1 MSWTRTNQSGAAPNT
16 TLRSLDLRRGLASV
30 IILCLTLI
38 CAGCHQESPESKGDL
53 EARAG
58 RYESAIYWYEGAL
71 DGGDRAAIHLKMA
84 EVFANRLKDS
94 SSAAYHYKRIL
105 ALRAGGQTSEKARAA
120 LRRLEGSWVSAESG
134 AAKPAGQTR
143 PLSPDQA
150 AAVAEKEAKGK
161 IRTYVVQPG
170 DTFTSI
176 SRKFYQTPGRW
187 KDILDANQNQ
197 ISNPDELKWGQTII
211 LP

>member
-1 MSWTRTNQSGAAPNT
+1 MATLTNPICMIT
-16 TLRSLDLRRGLASV
+16 
-30 IILCLTLI
+30 LCLALA
-38 CAGCHQESPESKGDL
+38 CAGCHQESPERKGDL

-71 DGGDRAAIHLKMA
+71 GGGDRAAIHLKMA
-84 EVFANRLKDS
+84 EIFAHKLKDS

-105 ALRAGGQTSEKARAA
+105 ALRAGSQASEKARAA
-120 LRRLEGSWVSAESG
+120 LRRSEASSTSSENGAGKSA
-134 AAKPAGQTR
+134 AQTR
-143 PLSPDQA
+143 LLSPEQA

-161 IRTYVVQPG
+161 TRTYIVQPG

-197 ISNPDELKWGQTII
+197 VSNPDELKSGQTII

>member
-1 MSWTRTNQSGAAPNT
+1 
-16 TLRSLDLRRGLASV
+16 
-30 IILCLTLI
+30 
-38 CAGCHQESPESKGDL
+38 
-53 EARAG
+53 
-58 RYESAIYWYEGAL
+58 
-71 DGGDRAAIHLKMA
+71 
-84 EVFANRLKDS
+84 
-94 SSAAYHYKRIL
+94 
-105 ALRAGGQTSEKARAA
+105 
-120 LRRLEGSWVSAESG
+120 LEGSWVSSESG
-134 AAKPAGQTR
+134 AAKPAGQAR
-143 PLSPDQA
+143 PLSPGQA

-197 ISNPDELKWGQTII
+197 ISNPDELKSGQTII

>member
-1 MSWTRTNQSGAAPNT
+1 MATVTNPICMIT
-16 TLRSLDLRRGLASV
+16 
-30 IILCLTLI
+30 LCLALT
-38 CAGCHQESPESKGDL
+38 CAGCHQESPERKGDL

-71 DGGDRAAIHLKMA
+71 GAGDRAAIHLKMA
-84 EVFANRLKDS
+84 EIFANKLKDS

-105 ALRAGGQTSEKARAA
+105 ALRAGSQASEKARAA
-120 LRRLEGSWVSAESG
+120 LRRSEASSTSSENGAGKSA
-134 AAKPAGQTR
+134 AQTR
-143 PLSPDQA
+143 LLSPEQA

-161 IRTYVVQPG
+161 TRTYIVQPG

-197 ISNPDELKWGQTII
+197 VSNPDELKSGQTII